1 MEIEMNKL
9 RYILSYTLETLETL
23 ETKSADSTDGLFMRI
38 PAL

>member
-9 RYILSYTLETLETL
+9 RYILSYTLETL